1 MWNLIP
7 WKKNQPSN
15 SGTLTTEPFEREFSR
30 IRDDFDRLL
39 HSMWSGAPMF
49 DRSLDRLFD
58 QRWGLDV
65 EETDTHYVARM
76 EAPGFEVDDFDVQA
90 LGNQLVVKAEHK
102 ESANGKNGSSYRCGR
117 LHRTIPLPDGAEVE
131 QVDAR
136 YHSGVL
142 ELHIPKGKESQHTKR
157 INVKAA

>member
-7 WKKNQPSN
+7 WKKNQQPSN
-15 SGTLTTEPFEREFSR
+15 TTLTTEPFEREFSR

-65 EETDTHYVARM
+65 EDTDTHYVARM
-76 EAPGFEVDDFDVQA
+76 EAPGFEVDDFDVQTI
-90 LGNQLVVKAEHK
+90 GNQLVVKAEHK
-102 ESANGKNGSSYRCGR
+102 ESQNGKNGSSYRYGR
-117 LHRTIPLPDGAEVE
+117 LHRSIPLPDGAEPDQVE
-131 QVDAR
+131 AR

-142 ELHIPKGKESQHTKR
+142 ELQIPKGKESQHTKR
-157 INVKAA
+157 IAVKAA